1 MNSLPIKAIIQLV
14 KKYLDIEIPELREEK
29 YYIQLLGMLK
39 NVKTQNKSEL
49 NLLTLIF
56 EKMFLKQNKFK
67 SDIDEKDFNKF
78 INLVNLKSFPI
89 EEEEN
94 NRDYIV
100 IKNALTNVKM
110 INEKE
115 IYLLYNLM
123 NNEKSQFLFFKCFQE
138 IISSK
143 DKFFI
148 ENKDIELGNIN
159 YFTLLYY
166 IGELFQ
172 LKEENNDEY
181 YTFRLNNK
189 GLSKG
194 KPANE
199 EVKNFV
205 TTYKEIEKNQIIAFI
220 NKFKKLEKYIA
231 RERNN
236 NNLNINMEAQ
246 QSKINPDNNDEKVF
260 SNTKPNLEDEIM
272 KLKKLYEDLNKER
285 YKSNEKYDNIIKD
298 IKEKHNKEI
307 KDIKEKH
314 NKDIKDIKEKHNK
327 DIKDIKEK
335 HNKDINDLII
345 KHNQDLYSEKKKSDE
360 RTDKKI
366 NNLNEKIKELNKTI
380 NDIKVKNNSLL
391 NKNEIILKK
400 NQILNEELTSHQIE
414 SKKNISNINQK
425 LNNVEEEKKKYQ
437 LENTLIKLRD
447 SSKYIID
454 FLYAVLYNKI
464 DFTIKYETKV
474 NIICEAIKKGAC
486 KNNTKFIEDL
496 CKFLEKIYK
505 DKVKGDR
512 LTHDEEFKSHILD
525 GNSDLNDFF
534 TNYLE
539 IQKYFNNFKYLY
551 FPNNKNAEMV
561 LKICK
566 EINFFNSL
574 NDFSQRFY

>member
-285 YKSNEKYDNIIKD
+285 YKSNEKYDNIFKD
-298 IKEKHNKEI
+298 IKEKHNKE
-307 KDIKEKH
+307 
-314 NKDIKDIKEKHNK
+314 IKDIKEKHNK

-425 LNNVEEEKKKYQ
+425 LNNVEEEKKKY
-437 LENTLIKLRD
+437 
-447 SSKYIID
+447 
-454 FLYAVLYNKI
+454 
-464 DFTIKYETKV
+464 
-474 NIICEAIKKGAC
+474 
-486 KNNTKFIEDL
+486 
-496 CKFLEKIYK
+496 
-505 DKVKGDR
+505 
-512 LTHDEEFKSHILD
+512 
-525 GNSDLNDFF
+525 
-534 TNYLE
+534 
-539 IQKYFNNFKYLY
+539 
-551 FPNNKNAEMV
+551 
-561 LKICK
+561 
-566 EINFFNSL
+566 
-574 NDFSQRFY
+574 

>member
-194 KPANE
+194 KPSNE

-285 YKSNEKYDNIIKD
+285 YKSNEKYDNIFKDIKEKHNKEIKD

-425 LNNVEEEKKKYQ
+425 LNNVEEEKKKY
-437 LENTLIKLRD
+437 
-447 SSKYIID
+447 
-454 FLYAVLYNKI
+454 
-464 DFTIKYETKV
+464 
-474 NIICEAIKKGAC
+474 
-486 KNNTKFIEDL
+486 
-496 CKFLEKIYK
+496 
-505 DKVKGDR
+505 
-512 LTHDEEFKSHILD
+512 
-525 GNSDLNDFF
+525 
-534 TNYLE
+534 
-539 IQKYFNNFKYLY
+539 
-551 FPNNKNAEMV
+551 
-561 LKICK
+561 
-566 EINFFNSL
+566 
-574 NDFSQRFY
+574 

>member
-298 IKEKHNKEI
+298 IKEKHNK
-307 KDIKEKH
+307 
-314 NKDIKDIKEKHNK
+314 

-425 LNNVEEEKKKYQ
+425 LNNIEEEKKKY
-437 LENTLIKLRD
+437 
-447 SSKYIID
+447 
-454 FLYAVLYNKI
+454 
-464 DFTIKYETKV
+464 
-474 NIICEAIKKGAC
+474 
-486 KNNTKFIEDL
+486 
-496 CKFLEKIYK
+496 
-505 DKVKGDR
+505 
-512 LTHDEEFKSHILD
+512 
-525 GNSDLNDFF
+525 
-534 TNYLE
+534 
-539 IQKYFNNFKYLY
+539 
-551 FPNNKNAEMV
+551 
-561 LKICK
+561 
-566 EINFFNSL
+566 
-574 NDFSQRFY
+574 

>member
-425 LNNVEEEKKKYQ
+425 LNNIEEEKKKY
-437 LENTLIKLRD
+437 
-447 SSKYIID
+447 
-454 FLYAVLYNKI
+454 
-464 DFTIKYETKV
+464 
-474 NIICEAIKKGAC
+474 
-486 KNNTKFIEDL
+486 
-496 CKFLEKIYK
+496 
-505 DKVKGDR
+505 
-512 LTHDEEFKSHILD
+512 
-525 GNSDLNDFF
+525 
-534 TNYLE
+534 
-539 IQKYFNNFKYLY
+539 
-551 FPNNKNAEMV
+551 
-561 LKICK
+561 
-566 EINFFNSL
+566 
-574 NDFSQRFY
+574 

>member
-298 IKEKHNKEI
+298 IKEKHNK
-307 KDIKEKH
+307 
-314 NKDIKDIKEKHNK
+314 

-366 NNLNEKIKELNKTI
+366 NNLKEKIKELNKTI

-525 GNSDLNDFF
+525 GNIDLNDFF

>member
-285 YKSNEKYDNIIKD
+285 YKSNEKYDNIFKD
-298 IKEKHNKEI
+298 IKEKHNKE
-307 KDIKEKH
+307 
-314 NKDIKDIKEKHNK
+314 IKDIKEKHNK

-425 LNNVEEEKKKYQ
+425 LNNIEEEKKKY
-437 LENTLIKLRD
+437 
-447 SSKYIID
+447 
-454 FLYAVLYNKI
+454 
-464 DFTIKYETKV
+464 
-474 NIICEAIKKGAC
+474 
-486 KNNTKFIEDL
+486 
-496 CKFLEKIYK
+496 
-505 DKVKGDR
+505 
-512 LTHDEEFKSHILD
+512 
-525 GNSDLNDFF
+525 
-534 TNYLE
+534 
-539 IQKYFNNFKYLY
+539 
-551 FPNNKNAEMV
+551 
-561 LKICK
+561 
-566 EINFFNSL
+566 
-574 NDFSQRFY
+574 

>member
-285 YKSNEKYDNIIKD
+285 YKSNEKYDNIFKD

-425 LNNVEEEKKKYQ
+425 LNNIEEEKKKY
-437 LENTLIKLRD
+437 
-447 SSKYIID
+447 
-454 FLYAVLYNKI
+454 
-464 DFTIKYETKV
+464 
-474 NIICEAIKKGAC
+474 
-486 KNNTKFIEDL
+486 
-496 CKFLEKIYK
+496 
-505 DKVKGDR
+505 
-512 LTHDEEFKSHILD
+512 
-525 GNSDLNDFF
+525 
-534 TNYLE
+534 
-539 IQKYFNNFKYLY
+539 
-551 FPNNKNAEMV
+551 
-561 LKICK
+561 
-566 EINFFNSL
+566 
-574 NDFSQRFY
+574 

>member
-327 DIKDIKEK
+327 DI
-335 HNKDINDLII
+335 NDLII

-425 LNNVEEEKKKYQ
+425 LNNIEEEKKKY
-437 LENTLIKLRD
+437 
-447 SSKYIID
+447 
-454 FLYAVLYNKI
+454 
-464 DFTIKYETKV
+464 
-474 NIICEAIKKGAC
+474 
-486 KNNTKFIEDL
+486 
-496 CKFLEKIYK
+496 
-505 DKVKGDR
+505 
-512 LTHDEEFKSHILD
+512 
-525 GNSDLNDFF
+525 
-534 TNYLE
+534 
-539 IQKYFNNFKYLY
+539 
-551 FPNNKNAEMV
+551 
-561 LKICK
+561 
-566 EINFFNSL
+566 
-574 NDFSQRFY
+574 

>member
-327 DIKDIKEK
+327 DI
-335 HNKDINDLII
+335 NDLII

-366 NNLNEKIKELNKTI
+366 NNLKEKIKELNKTI

-425 LNNVEEEKKKYQ
+425 LNNIEEEKKKY
-437 LENTLIKLRD
+437 
-447 SSKYIID
+447 
-454 FLYAVLYNKI
+454 
-464 DFTIKYETKV
+464 
-474 NIICEAIKKGAC
+474 
-486 KNNTKFIEDL
+486 
-496 CKFLEKIYK
+496 
-505 DKVKGDR
+505 
-512 LTHDEEFKSHILD
+512 
-525 GNSDLNDFF
+525 
-534 TNYLE
+534 
-539 IQKYFNNFKYLY
+539 
-551 FPNNKNAEMV
+551 
-561 LKICK
+561 
-566 EINFFNSL
+566 
-574 NDFSQRFY
+574 

>member
-29 YYIQLLGMLK
+29 YYIQLLDMLK

-327 DIKDIKEK
+327 DI
-335 HNKDINDLII
+335 NDLII

-391 NKNEIILKK
+391 NKNEII
-400 NQILNEELTSHQIE
+400 
-414 SKKNISNINQK
+414 
-425 LNNVEEEKKKYQ
+425 
-437 LENTLIKLRD
+437 
-447 SSKYIID
+447 
-454 FLYAVLYNKI
+454 
-464 DFTIKYETKV
+464 
-474 NIICEAIKKGAC
+474 
-486 KNNTKFIEDL
+486 
-496 CKFLEKIYK
+496 
-505 DKVKGDR
+505 
-512 LTHDEEFKSHILD
+512 
-525 GNSDLNDFF
+525 
-534 TNYLE
+534 
-539 IQKYFNNFKYLY
+539 
-551 FPNNKNAEMV
+551 
-561 LKICK
+561 
-566 EINFFNSL
+566 
-574 NDFSQRFY
+574 

>member
-194 KPANE
+194 KPSNE

-327 DIKDIKEK
+327 DI
-335 HNKDINDLII
+335 NDLII

-425 LNNVEEEKKKYQ
+425 LNNIEEEKKKY
-437 LENTLIKLRD
+437 
-447 SSKYIID
+447 
-454 FLYAVLYNKI
+454 
-464 DFTIKYETKV
+464 
-474 NIICEAIKKGAC
+474 
-486 KNNTKFIEDL
+486 
-496 CKFLEKIYK
+496 
-505 DKVKGDR
+505 
-512 LTHDEEFKSHILD
+512 
-525 GNSDLNDFF
+525 
-534 TNYLE
+534 
-539 IQKYFNNFKYLY
+539 
-551 FPNNKNAEMV
+551 
-561 LKICK
+561 
-566 EINFFNSL
+566 
-574 NDFSQRFY
+574 

>member
-56 EKMFLKQNKFK
+56 EKMFLKHNKFK

-194 KPANE
+194 KPSNE

-314 NKDIKDIKEKHNK
+314 NKDI
-327 DIKDIKEK
+327 
-335 HNKDINDLII
+335 NDLII
-345 KHNQDLYSEKKKSDE
+345 KHNQDLYSEKKKSEE

>member
-314 NKDIKDIKEKHNK
+314 NKDIKDIKEKYNK

-391 NKNEIILKK
+391 NKNEII
-400 NQILNEELTSHQIE
+400 
-414 SKKNISNINQK
+414 
-425 LNNVEEEKKKYQ
+425 
-437 LENTLIKLRD
+437 
-447 SSKYIID
+447 
-454 FLYAVLYNKI
+454 
-464 DFTIKYETKV
+464 
-474 NIICEAIKKGAC
+474 
-486 KNNTKFIEDL
+486 
-496 CKFLEKIYK
+496 
-505 DKVKGDR
+505 
-512 LTHDEEFKSHILD
+512 
-525 GNSDLNDFF
+525 
-534 TNYLE
+534 
-539 IQKYFNNFKYLY
+539 
-551 FPNNKNAEMV
+551 
-561 LKICK
+561 
-566 EINFFNSL
+566 
-574 NDFSQRFY
+574 

>member
-298 IKEKHNKEI
+298 IKEKHNK
-307 KDIKEKH
+307 
-314 NKDIKDIKEKHNK
+314 DIKDIKEKHNK

-425 LNNVEEEKKKYQ
+425 LNNIEEEKKKY
-437 LENTLIKLRD
+437 
-447 SSKYIID
+447 
-454 FLYAVLYNKI
+454 
-464 DFTIKYETKV
+464 
-474 NIICEAIKKGAC
+474 
-486 KNNTKFIEDL
+486 
-496 CKFLEKIYK
+496 
-505 DKVKGDR
+505 
-512 LTHDEEFKSHILD
+512 
-525 GNSDLNDFF
+525 
-534 TNYLE
+534 
-539 IQKYFNNFKYLY
+539 
-551 FPNNKNAEMV
+551 
-561 LKICK
+561 
-566 EINFFNSL
+566 
-574 NDFSQRFY
+574 

>member
-327 DIKDIKEK
+327 DI
-335 HNKDINDLII
+335 NDLII

-425 LNNVEEEKKKYQ
+425 LNNVE
-437 LENTLIKLRD
+437 
-447 SSKYIID
+447 
-454 FLYAVLYNKI
+454 
-464 DFTIKYETKV
+464 
-474 NIICEAIKKGAC
+474 
-486 KNNTKFIEDL
+486 
-496 CKFLEKIYK
+496 
-505 DKVKGDR
+505 
-512 LTHDEEFKSHILD
+512 
-525 GNSDLNDFF
+525 
-534 TNYLE
+534 
-539 IQKYFNNFKYLY
+539 
-551 FPNNKNAEMV
+551 
-561 LKICK
+561 
-566 EINFFNSL
+566 
-574 NDFSQRFY
+574 

>member
-327 DIKDIKEK
+327 DI
-335 HNKDINDLII
+335 NDLII

-366 NNLNEKIKELNKTI
+366 NNLKEKIKELNKTI

-425 LNNVEEEKKKYQ
+425 LNNVE
-437 LENTLIKLRD
+437 
-447 SSKYIID
+447 
-454 FLYAVLYNKI
+454 
-464 DFTIKYETKV
+464 
-474 NIICEAIKKGAC
+474 
-486 KNNTKFIEDL
+486 
-496 CKFLEKIYK
+496 
-505 DKVKGDR
+505 
-512 LTHDEEFKSHILD
+512 
-525 GNSDLNDFF
+525 
-534 TNYLE
+534 
-539 IQKYFNNFKYLY
+539 
-551 FPNNKNAEMV
+551 
-561 LKICK
+561 
-566 EINFFNSL
+566 
-574 NDFSQRFY
+574 

>member
-425 LNNVEEEKKKYQ
+425 LNNVEEEKK
-437 LENTLIKLRD
+437 
-447 SSKYIID
+447 
-454 FLYAVLYNKI
+454 
-464 DFTIKYETKV
+464 
-474 NIICEAIKKGAC
+474 NI
-486 KNNTKFIEDL
+486 N
-496 CKFLEKIYK
+496 
-505 DKVKGDR
+505 
-512 LTHDEEFKSHILD
+512 
-525 GNSDLNDFF
+525 
-534 TNYLE
+534 
-539 IQKYFNNFKYLY
+539 
-551 FPNNKNAEMV
+551 
-561 LKICK
+561 
-566 EINFFNSL
+566 
-574 NDFSQRFY
+574 

>member
-327 DIKDIKEK
+327 DI
-335 HNKDINDLII
+335 NDLII

-414 SKKNISNINQK
+414 SKKNISDINQK
-425 LNNVEEEKKKYQ
+425 LNNIEEEKKKY
-437 LENTLIKLRD
+437 
-447 SSKYIID
+447 
-454 FLYAVLYNKI
+454 
-464 DFTIKYETKV
+464 
-474 NIICEAIKKGAC
+474 
-486 KNNTKFIEDL
+486 
-496 CKFLEKIYK
+496 
-505 DKVKGDR
+505 
-512 LTHDEEFKSHILD
+512 
-525 GNSDLNDFF
+525 
-534 TNYLE
+534 
-539 IQKYFNNFKYLY
+539 
-551 FPNNKNAEMV
+551 
-561 LKICK
+561 
-566 EINFFNSL
+566 
-574 NDFSQRFY
+574 

>member
-220 NKFKKLEKYIA
+220 NKFKKFEKYIA

-425 LNNVEEEKKKYQ
+425 LNNIEEEKKKY
-437 LENTLIKLRD
+437 
-447 SSKYIID
+447 
-454 FLYAVLYNKI
+454 
-464 DFTIKYETKV
+464 
-474 NIICEAIKKGAC
+474 
-486 KNNTKFIEDL
+486 
-496 CKFLEKIYK
+496 
-505 DKVKGDR
+505 
-512 LTHDEEFKSHILD
+512 
-525 GNSDLNDFF
+525 
-534 TNYLE
+534 
-539 IQKYFNNFKYLY
+539 
-551 FPNNKNAEMV
+551 
-561 LKICK
+561 
-566 EINFFNSL
+566 
-574 NDFSQRFY
+574 

>member
-194 KPANE
+194 KPSNE

-425 LNNVEEEKKKYQ
+425 LNNVEEEKK
-437 LENTLIKLRD
+437 
-447 SSKYIID
+447 
-454 FLYAVLYNKI
+454 
-464 DFTIKYETKV
+464 
-474 NIICEAIKKGAC
+474 NI
-486 KNNTKFIEDL
+486 N
-496 CKFLEKIYK
+496 
-505 DKVKGDR
+505 
-512 LTHDEEFKSHILD
+512 
-525 GNSDLNDFF
+525 
-534 TNYLE
+534 
-539 IQKYFNNFKYLY
+539 
-551 FPNNKNAEMV
+551 
-561 LKICK
+561 
-566 EINFFNSL
+566 
-574 NDFSQRFY
+574 

>member
-298 IKEKHNKEI
+298 IKEKHNK
-307 KDIKEKH
+307 
-314 NKDIKDIKEKHNK
+314 DIKDIKEKHNK

-425 LNNVEEEKKKYQ
+425 LNNVEEEKK
-437 LENTLIKLRD
+437 
-447 SSKYIID
+447 
-454 FLYAVLYNKI
+454 
-464 DFTIKYETKV
+464 
-474 NIICEAIKKGAC
+474 NI
-486 KNNTKFIEDL
+486 N
-496 CKFLEKIYK
+496 
-505 DKVKGDR
+505 
-512 LTHDEEFKSHILD
+512 
-525 GNSDLNDFF
+525 
-534 TNYLE
+534 
-539 IQKYFNNFKYLY
+539 
-551 FPNNKNAEMV
+551 
-561 LKICK
+561 
-566 EINFFNSL
+566 
-574 NDFSQRFY
+574 

>member
-327 DIKDIKEK
+327 DI
-335 HNKDINDLII
+335 NDLII

-425 LNNVEEEKKKYQ
+425 LNNVEEEKKKY
-437 LENTLIKLRD
+437 
-447 SSKYIID
+447 
-454 FLYAVLYNKI
+454 
-464 DFTIKYETKV
+464 
-474 NIICEAIKKGAC
+474 
-486 KNNTKFIEDL
+486 
-496 CKFLEKIYK
+496 
-505 DKVKGDR
+505 
-512 LTHDEEFKSHILD
+512 
-525 GNSDLNDFF
+525 
-534 TNYLE
+534 
-539 IQKYFNNFKYLY
+539 
-551 FPNNKNAEMV
+551 
-561 LKICK
+561 
-566 EINFFNSL
+566 
-574 NDFSQRFY
+574 